1 MDKKIPA
8 VLIIA
13 LITIFIGCMSVS
25 YSQLGNKYESLP
37 EDTPVK
43 VFIAETPKFEIEQI
57 GIVQIEKGSLD
68 RQIEKAKEIA
78 RDKGGD
84 VIILIER
91 TRGAE
96 ANVQPYTGG
105 YATSGGG
112 FNLYGGGGHYKE
124 YDIRTFKIARRVR
137 E

>member
-1 MDKKIPA
+1 MIKRIVHILA
-8 VLIIA
+8 CVVVTA
-13 LITIFIGCMSVS
+13 FWGCMSVS

-43 VFIAETPKFEIEQI
+43 VFIGEIPDFKVEQI
-57 GIVQIEKGSLD
+57 GIVQIEKSSLD
-68 RQIEKAKEIA
+68 NQIEKAKEIA
-78 RDKGGD
+78 REKGGD
-84 VIILIER
+84 IIILIER

-124 YDIRTFKIARRVR
+124 YDIRTFKIVRRVR